1 LQSEE
6 IEPGGTMKD
15 RFARFRE
22 RLSFS
27 NVTAALALFVALG
40 GTSYAA
46 VELPSNSVGRDQIRT
61 SGVGKSEIGSNT
73 VGTSELRNSG
83 VAAADIKTGAVGP
96 SEVRPNAIDSD
107 ELADGG
113 IGAADLSDA
122 AKTAVA
128 AMNGVTF
135 RASAAADGTA
145 PKGNA
150 KTISR
155 TAQGV
160 YSVDLGTDV
169 SGCQSVASVNNTT
182 PALATVA
189 PGATSNV
196 LTVSTFAAGGAAT
209 DEAFSL
215 LVAC

>member
-1 LQSEE
+1 
-6 IEPGGTMKD
+6 MKG
-15 RFARFRE
+15 RFPRLRA
-22 RLSFS
+22 RLSFA
-27 NVTAALALFVALG
+27 NVTAAIALFVALG

-46 VELPSNSVGRDQIRT
+46 IELPSNSVGRTQIKT
-61 SGVGKSEIGSNT
+61 GGVGKSEVGSNT
-73 VGTSELRNSG
+73 VGSSEIRGSSIT
-83 VAAADIKTGAVGP
+83 APDIKTGAVGP
-96 SEVRPNAIDSD
+96 SEVRANAIDSD

-150 KTISR
+150 KAISR
-155 TAQGV
+155 TAAGV
-160 YSVDLGTDV
+160 YSVDLGSDV
-169 SGCQSVASVNNTT
+169 TACQTVATAADAAASVA
-182 PALATVA
+182 TVT
-189 PGATSNV
+189 PGATANL
-196 LTVSTFAAGGAAT
+196 LTVRTFDVPGGAAA
-209 DEAFSL
+209 DKAFSL